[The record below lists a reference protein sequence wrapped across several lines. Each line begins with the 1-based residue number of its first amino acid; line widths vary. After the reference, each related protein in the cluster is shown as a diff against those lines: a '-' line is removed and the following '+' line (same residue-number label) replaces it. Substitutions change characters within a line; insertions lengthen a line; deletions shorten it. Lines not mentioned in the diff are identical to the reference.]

1 MNHVYVGTEKG
12 LDIMAEDAGSWR
24 VERTILAGQEISAV
38 TKAPHGTKLYVA
50 TRRAGLFLVEPGVG
64 TATPIGEGVL
74 PKGLR
79 CVAIAPSDP
88 ATMFV
93 GCEPAAVYKSSD
105 GGATW
110 AECPAVAELA
120 RARHWQ
126 YHIPQ
131 IPPHIRQILIDRR
144 SPQRLYAAV
153 QIGGVIRSED
163 GGLTW
168 QDVVDCLDPDV
179 HAIAQDRARPDVL
192 YASTGGGGPMGGP
205 HPPLPP
211 AGFAFYR
218 STDAG
223 KTWDTISADLGR
235 SHAVP
240 IHLHPQDDATLVAA
254 VGRGTPPEWRRPEGA
269 DAILVVSRDRG
280 ETWTQLTGGLPSS
293 FRTMVDSIDTHA
305 GRTYLGIGGEGT
317 KVLPPEMHH
326 GYVFYADRLEGPWT
340 KLPREFPVVYT
351 VTAA

>member
-12 LDIMAEDAGSWR
+12 LDIMAEDAGDWR

-38 TKAPHGTKLYVA
+38 TKAPHGAKIYVA
-50 TRRAGLFLVEPGVG
+50 TRRAGLFLVEPDAG
-64 TATPIGEGVL
+64 TATPVGEGML

-88 ATMFV
+88 DTMFV
-93 GCEPAAVYKSSD
+93 GCEPAAMYKSSD

-110 AECPAVAELA
+110 TECRAVAELA
-120 RARHWQ
+120 RARRWQ

-131 IPPHIRQILIDRR
+131 IPSHIRHILIDRR

-168 QDVVDCLDPDV
+168 HDVVDCLDPDV
-179 HAIAQDRARPDVL
+179 HAIAQDRAQPDVL

-218 STDAG
+218 SQDAG

-240 IHLHPQDDATLVAA
+240 IHLHPADDATIVAA
-254 VGRGTPPEWRRPEGA
+254 AGRGTPPDWRRPEGA
-269 DAILVVSRDRG
+269 DAILLVSRDRG
-280 ETWTQLTGGLPSS
+280 ATWSQLTDGLPAS
-293 FRTMVDSIDTHA
+293 FRTMVDSIDTAA

-317 KVLPPEMHH
+317 KVLPPEMRH
-326 GYVFYADRLEGPWT
+326 GSVYYADTLEGPWT